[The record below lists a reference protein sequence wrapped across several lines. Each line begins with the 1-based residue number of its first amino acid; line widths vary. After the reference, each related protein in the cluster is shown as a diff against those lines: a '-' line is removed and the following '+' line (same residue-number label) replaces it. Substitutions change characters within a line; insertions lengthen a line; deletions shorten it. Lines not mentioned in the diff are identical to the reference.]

1 MTNPLAITEL
11 LAVVL
16 KNLDTK
22 ELVAVSYVNKTW
34 RLEARKILYKDRS
47 NIIYGLWGKARLNEL
62 RLRSY
67 DSYTDLISI
76 IPFQEF
82 ARLRYFIRTFS
93 LDLKTELLSIRNQ
106 FRAEHKR
113 LKKICKRL
121 DDEVIRHSTI
131 EQSYDLYGNKFW
143 IARRNND
150 ELYKKYLIA
159 KTYQFEIWRDMINY
173 EYFLTRFASTSLLT
187 ENEIDTIIDMLQPLR
202 DEEEERRWSESDNS
216 IFEYWG

>member
-67 DSYTDLISI
+67 NSYTDLISI

-82 ARLRYFIRTFS
+82 VRLRYFIHTFS

-113 LKKICKRL
+113 LKKICKIL

-143 IARRNND
+143 VARR
-150 ELYKKYLIA
+150 
-159 KTYQFEIWRDMINY
+159 
-173 EYFLTRFASTSLLT
+173 S
-187 ENEIDTIIDMLQPLR
+187 
-202 DEEEERRWSESDNS
+202 
-216 IFEYWG
+216 